1 VSVHESVP
9 ARLRSR
15 DGFTLIEVLAA
26 MVILAVGLLAL
37 EGMAIGAARQVAAA
51 NRTTEFTLVATQEL
65 ETALDRLRNNQ
76 GVASSVETLPSGARV
91 ETMVAQNGI
100 GGGTVFDVTV
110 VVTPPSTSNLNLRP
124 VTIRGSYFR

>member
-1 VSVHESVP
+1 VHASDSVSP
-9 ARLRSR
+9 GPRGR

-26 MVILAVGLLAL
+26 MVILAIGLLAL

-51 NRTTEFTLVATQEL
+51 NRTTEFTLVAAQEL
-65 ETALDRLRNNQ
+65 ETALDRLRNDQ
-76 GVASSVETLPSGARV
+76 GVASGSETLPSGARV
-91 ETMVAQNGI
+91 ETVVAQNAI